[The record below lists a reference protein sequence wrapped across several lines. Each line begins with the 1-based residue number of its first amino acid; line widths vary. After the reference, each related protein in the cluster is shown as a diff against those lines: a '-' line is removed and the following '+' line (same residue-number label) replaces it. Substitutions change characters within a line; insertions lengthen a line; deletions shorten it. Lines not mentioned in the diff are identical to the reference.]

1 MGDRCSIQFV
11 QKTKGLND
19 EPVTY
24 KSVVL
29 FNHWGGKSFPVF
41 AEQWLDKHN
50 KRLASSRRKNSSGPI
65 TRMDPNQLMIQF
77 IRDISRMEDFDSSHD
92 CESHMF
98 YMSEPHSRPT
108 NPRYFTCSLYLG
120 ADENSGDNSD
130 NGHFIIDVPEPMYL
144 PKEKI

>member
-19 EPVTY
+19 KPVTF

-29 FNHWGGKSFPVF
+29 FNHWGGTSFPEY
-41 AEQWLDKHN
+41 AKEWLDKHN
-50 KRLASSRRKNSSGPI
+50 KRLASSRKKNWCDPI
-65 TRMDPNQLMIQF
+65 TRMDPNQLMMQF
-77 IRDISRMEDFDSSHD
+77 IRDLARNENYDSNHN

-98 YMSEPHSRPT
+98 YMSEPYSRPT
-108 NPRYFTCSLYLG
+108 NARYFSTSLYLG
-120 ADENSGDNSD
+120 ADENHGDNSD

-144 PKEKI
+144 EDEKK